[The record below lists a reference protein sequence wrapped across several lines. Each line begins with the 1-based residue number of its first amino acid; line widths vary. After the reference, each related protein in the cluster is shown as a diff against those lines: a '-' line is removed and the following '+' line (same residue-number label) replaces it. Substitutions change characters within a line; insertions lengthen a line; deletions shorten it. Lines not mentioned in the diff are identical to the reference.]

1 MLVDAGVSHVRIGHS
16 ERRMYFNESNTVLNL
31 KMHKVLE
38 HGIIPILCCGETLE
52 QREKGITLD
61 FVKEQIV

>member
-1 MLVDAGVSHVRIGHS
+1 MLVDAGVSHVIIGHS

-52 QREKGITLD
+52 QREKGLHLISL
-61 FVKEQIV
+61 KNR

>member
-1 MLVDAGVSHVRIGHS
+1 MYIIRRKEHLPGELSPEMLVDAGVVHVIIGHS

-38 HGIIPILCCGETLE
+38 HGIIPIPLL
-52 QREKGITLD
+52 
-61 FVKEQIV
+61 